1 MPDPTPTPTPTPT
14 PPAPPATPPVP
25 PGPPSSPEPA
35 PPNGTPPAPP
45 LGTPDPGTPPPAPP
59 APLALK
65 LVDHALV
72 DHASLER
79 TTKALTD
86 LKVAPEQAQAIA
98 EHVNAEVAAYW
109 QRKEAEAVT
118 LRTVEWVRQ
127 AKADPEIGGANFDA
141 SLQDAAR
148 ARAQF
153 FTPEFDTLLDS
164 TGLGNHPEFLR
175 AWARVGKAIG
185 QSPLR
190 QPGSPSA
197 PSHEEKS
204 LAQKLWPHMP
214 SVNG

>member
-1 MPDPTPTPTPTPT
+1 MPDPTTTPT
-14 PPAPPATPPVP
+14 PPVPPATPATPPVP
-25 PGPPSSPEPA
+25 PGTPPPTETT
-35 PPNGTPPAPP
+35 PPTGTPPASPP
-45 LGTPDPGTPPPAPP
+45 PGTPDPNAPPPAPP
-59 APLALK
+59 VPLALK
-65 LVDHALV
+65 LVDNALV
-72 DHASLER
+72 DQASLER

-98 EHVNAEVAAYW
+98 EHVNAEVSAYW

-118 LRTVEWVRQ
+118 LRTVEWVKL

-141 SLQDAAR
+141 SMQEAAR

-153 FTPEFDTLLDS
+153 FTPEFDKLLDS
-164 TGLGNHPEFLR
+164 TGLGNHPEVIR

-190 QPGSPSA
+190 QPGSPPA

-204 LAQKLWPHMP
+204 LAQKLWPNMP

>member
-1 MPDPTPTPTPTPT
+1 MPDPTTTP
-14 PPAPPATPPVP
+14 TPPVP
-25 PGPPSSPEPA
+25 PATPA
-35 PPNGTPPAPP
+35 PPPVP
-45 LGTPDPGTPPPAPP
+45 PGTPPPTEPTPPTGTPPASPPPGTPDPNAPP
-59 APLALK
+59 PAPPVPLALK
-65 LVDHALV
+65 LVDNALV
-72 DHASLER
+72 DQASLER

-86 LKVAPEQAQAIA
+86 LKVAPEQAQA
-98 EHVNAEVAAYW
+98 NAEVSAYW

-118 LRTVEWVRQ
+118 LRTVEWVKL

-141 SLQDAAR
+141 SMQEAAR

-153 FTPEFDTLLDS
+153 FTPEFDKLLDS
-164 TGLGNHPEFLR
+164 TGLGNHPEVIR

-190 QPGSPSA
+190 QPGNPPA

-204 LAQKLWPHMP
+204 LAQKLWPNMP